1 MKQNQYLGIRLVFYI
16 VGLFIMTVGV
26 ALSVKSDFGVSPVS
40 SIPYTMTCVAGIELG
55 KATIIFSAVMLLAQ
69 IVLLRKNFKI
79 INLLQLPVCILFGL
93 CMTFCSNLVM
103 SLPPIENLALRLLLM
118 LFSTVVVAVGVFMY
132 VPAGFV
138 PLAPEGAMLA
148 VSQLTR
154 AKFGN
159 VKLVFDISMVVI
171 SGAVC
176 LAVLKELGSV
186 GIGTITAAVLVGNE
200 IKFLGRHF
208 GAARDRI
215 LGIVR

>member
-103 SLPPIENLALRLLLM
+103 SLPPIENVTLRLLLM

-159 VKLVFDISMVVI
+159 VKLAFDISMVVI

-176 LAVLKELGSV
+176 LIVLKELGSV